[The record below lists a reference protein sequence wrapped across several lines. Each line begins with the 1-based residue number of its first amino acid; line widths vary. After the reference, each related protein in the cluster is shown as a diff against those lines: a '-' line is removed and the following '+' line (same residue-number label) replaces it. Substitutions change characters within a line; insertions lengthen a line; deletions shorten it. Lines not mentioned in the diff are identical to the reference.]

1 MEVRLAPRGG
11 LRRRLGSGFTICA
24 VEGCDRRRP
33 GRRGL
38 PSPPRPAAPAAGP
51 ATGPARAARR
61 RLVSDRFR
69 YVDGVPDPD
78 LRRVGVVIG
87 TTLATTSGLLSNF
100 SGMPTVF
107 QAVCVLFSV
116 LLTVG
121 LLVGPDD
128 DPVDEGQTDEVQ
140 AVGGSRTQKKSVISI
155 HAGPASVLA
164 RFS

>member
-1 MEVRLAPRGG
+1 
-11 LRRRLGSGFTICA
+11 
-24 VEGCDRRRP
+24 
-33 GRRGL
+33 
-38 PSPPRPAAPAAGP
+38 
-51 ATGPARAARR
+51 
-61 RLVSDRFR
+61 
-69 YVDGVPDPD
+69 VPDPD

-128 DPVDEGQTDEVQ
+128 DPVDEGQRVQ